1 METTAQPKQ
10 SRYTSG
16 RLTFLDWARGA
27 AVVVMLQGH
36 VFHSFNRTDLRTDG
50 PFMLSQFFGGIGPA
64 IFLVLTGITLSFLM
78 DGRERQGLNAMG
90 RWRAA
95 LRRAGY
101 LFTLAFLFRLQLWT
115 FAFGQSPW
123 TDLFKVDILNCMGFA
138 ILLMS
143 VMAIFTTAER
153 VRLCAGTGRG
163 HRGCLSAG
171 FRHRLALASSAISA
185 YFVPSYQYFA
195 FFPWAS
201 FIAFGLSIGSI
212 LRLVKPEQMNRVMQW
227 GGLLGFGLI
236 IGGQYFSNM
245 PYSLYPKSEFWL
257 DSPGLIVIK
266 LGVVMLVIGFA
277 YLWTALPLAASWSWV
292 RQLGT
297 TSLLVYWVHIEL
309 VYGRW
314 FGGFKESLSNVYCG
328 IAAIVV
334 ILLMVGT
341 LPARGRAGAPYA
353 WRSHPISRTTRRA
366 GLPAISIRLASRQQ
380 RAPVKSGAE
389 SRETDQVARARS
401 RDRATI
407 RRPR

>member
-1 METTAQPKQ
+1 VEPTVQTNHRDA
-10 SRYTSG
+10 SS

-78 DGRERQGLNAMG
+78 DGRERQGVSPMG
-90 RWRAA
+90 RWGAA

-101 LFTLAFLFRLQLWT
+101 LFTLAFLFRLQLWS
-115 FAFGQSPW
+115 FAFGQSSW

-138 ILLMS
+138 IALMS

-153 VRLCAGTGRG
+153 VRLCLGLGVAIAAASP
-163 HRGCLSAG
+163 LVSAIDWSWLPP
-171 FRHRLALASSAISA
+171 HISA

-195 FFPWAS
+195 FFPWAA

-212 LRLVKPEQMNRVMQW
+212 LRLVKADQMNRVMQW

-314 FGGFKESLSNVYCG
+314 FGAFKESLSNVYCG
-328 IAAIVV
+328 VAAVIV
-334 ILLMVGT
+334 ILLMVG
-341 LPARGRAGAPYA
+341 L
-353 WRSHPISRTTRRA
+353 SVLRTRWTTIRVALLSYFSYNPPRRA
-366 GLPAISIRLASRQQ
+366 
-380 RAPVKSGAE
+380 SG
-389 SRETDQVARARS
+389 D
-401 RDRATI
+401 
-407 RRPR
+407 